1 MAQQPGIRRAR
12 VSDTRSRRTSLLPR
26 ICAGATLLVVIVV
39 GLMWLVGDGPA
50 PTESDELRQRSAS
63 AREGSPEAAIARGP
77 AEAAELHSA
86 SSREETPTAVDVVV
100 PPGSSLLR
108 VRVRDTAGSA
118 VLQGTIA
125 CTWSEL
131 SNVDIDTGAVQTLH
145 AIRSPETQ
153 IVLPRNAG
161 FAVVDVMSPGLS
173 PARAEVGDL
182 RFEQRVQP
190 GKVQRRLAETEGA
203 DRVVDVLLGPEAKFL
218 GVRGKVY
225 VDDELKIPEG
235 LRVLGSFDS
244 GNPALAVLLRDTSE
258 YVVCSAPKRLTGV
271 WVTSESTEPHWHR
284 FTDRPYPGETTLKLK
299 SASAVRFH
307 VQDSSTARPL
317 SNILVRVQSYV
328 HMGETKGAGGRR
340 TKLLQSV
347 LCEEETDSNGD
358 VVFAAL
364 PRAGRATVTT
374 IDQLVERGIVQREF
388 VFELEG
394 LVAGGAPTVLQLST
408 ATQRVRVV
416 LKVTDAVVAQ
426 CGGVEANV
434 LPRFLQRVDGAKTL
448 GVKRTDDQWSFSP
461 LVGEEY
467 EIWAECS
474 KRTVSERITKVF
486 EAADEGRSFVL
497 DVAQPATPI
506 RLTWSGAVGGSEL
519 SARIS
524 RPGAKLDSSKVLTAD
539 TSAGSWELTAEPGD
553 EIAFSIQ
560 HRRSALYSEQIKLD
574 RLAEQLHVEL
584 HDCQVRVALDA
595 AEISGKGRLLLQS
608 VDNDARRSAASL
620 GCDDGVGDEPIALR
634 AGEYFFRYE
643 SSRYPGLVVGV
654 LTVRPGV
661 RQVQAVAKVG
671 LLPIVSACPGW
682 KSGDGVELAKLE
694 PLGSLRALVHDAL
707 RVVPPTPLGGK
718 SDARKELWLPT
729 SGASLAVR

>member
-1 MAQQPGIRRAR
+1 
-12 VSDTRSRRTSLLPR
+12 
-26 ICAGATLLVVIVV
+26 
-39 GLMWLVGDGPA
+39 MWLVGDGPA

-63 AREGSPEAAIARGP
+63 AREDSPEEALPRDSAA
-77 AEAAELHSA
+77 AAELHSA
-86 SSREETPTAVDVVV
+86 SSREETPTVVEAVV

-108 VRVRDTAGSA
+108 VRVRDSAGNA

-131 SNVDIDTGAVQTLH
+131 SNVDIDAGAVQTLH

-153 IVLPRNAG
+153 IVLPSNAG

-173 PARAEVGDL
+173 PARAEVGGL
-182 RFEQRVQP
+182 RFEPRVQP

-203 DRVVDVLLGPEAKFL
+203 DRVVEVLLEPEAEFL

-225 VDDELKIPEG
+225 VDDELRIPEG
-235 LRVLGSFDS
+235 LRVLGHFDS

-271 WVTSESTEPHWHR
+271 WVTSDSTEPHWQR
-284 FTDRPYPGETTLKLK
+284 FTDRPYPGETTVRLK

-307 VQDSSTARPL
+307 VQDSSTAQPL
-317 SNILVRVQSYV
+317 SNILVRVRSQV
-328 HMGETKGAGGRR
+328 RMGETTTSRGRR
-340 TKLLQSV
+340 ATLNQAV
-347 LCEEETDSNGD
+347 LCEKEADSNGE

-364 PRAGRATVTT
+364 PRTGHAYVTT
-374 IDQLVERGIVQREF
+374 IDQLTERGIVERQFTFKLE
-388 VFELEG
+388 ELI
-394 LVAGGAPTVLQLST
+394 ASGAPTVLPLST

-416 LKVTDAVVAQ
+416 LNVSDALVAQ
-426 CGGVEANV
+426 CGGDVAKID
-434 LPRFLQRVDGAKTL
+434 PHYRQRVEGAITF
-448 GVKRTDDQWSFSP
+448 GVNRTGNQWAFSA

-524 RPGAKLDSSKVLTAD
+524 SPGAKPDESNVFTAD
-539 TSAGSWELTAEPGD
+539 TSAGSWELNARPGD

-560 HRRSALYSEQIKLD
+560 HKKSALYSEQIKLD
-574 RLAEQLHVEL
+574 RPAEQLHVEL

-595 AEISGKGRLLLQS
+595 AEINGKGRLLLQS

-620 GCDDGVGDEPIALR
+620 GCNDGVGDEPIALR

-643 SSRYPGLVVGV
+643 SSRYPGLVVGAF
-654 LTVRPGV
+654 TVRPGV

-694 PLGSLRALVHDAL
+694 PLGALRELVHDAL

-718 SDARKELWLPT
+718 SDARKELWLPK